1 MNYPDN
7 KKRYVSI
14 TRRLPFNVRQ
24 QKTVVRSGLSQLL
37 RSLHLDSLRAPLARL
52 GVIRMS
58 QLGKLSIKDVPVALQ
73 MKLAK
78 LLLFVQGPWLELYQ
92 ASSDRAGVIQSFNDH
107 AVAQFQGIWAS
118 TNHGQCSSQQMSQA
132 IITSPVLVGVG
143 RGIMASTTLPVRT
156 FQVGYRRKWVLTF
169 GVDQYSHWQPLRNA
183 CSDARELS
191 DYFVD
196 RLGFQSLGVVLDGN
210 VTKDAMAM
218 HFQKIAPRQLD
229 HDDLFVVSFHG
240 HGHTRNFHGRDH
252 GFLVPSDAPKNPTPY
267 DLISMAHL
275 TDWLQYVPCRHVL
288 LLLDACFSG
297 LTAMRGAMP
306 KAKTDPMTAHQ
317 ARQPRHISYHLS
329 KMSRIVIN
337 AGHEFQQVSDGGWG
351 QHSIFTGAIL
361 TSDVFRNNSTASIY
375 QFFESIRQTVQHAD
389 VSEQVP
395 TMGRLRGDTGADIF
409 LGLGAASEP

>member
-143 RGIMASTTLPVRT
+143 RG
-156 FQVGYRRKWVLTF
+156 Y
-169 GVDQYSHWQPLRNA
+169 
-183 CSDARELS
+183 
-191 DYFVD
+191 
-196 RLGFQSLGVVLDGN
+196 
-210 VTKDAMAM
+210 
-218 HFQKIAPRQLD
+218 
-229 HDDLFVVSFHG
+229 HG
-240 HGHTRNFHGRDH
+240 
-252 GFLVPSDAPKNPTPY
+252 
-267 DLISMAHL
+267 
-275 TDWLQYVPCRHVL
+275 
-288 LLLDACFSG
+288 
-297 LTAMRGAMP
+297 
-306 KAKTDPMTAHQ
+306 
-317 ARQPRHISYHLS
+317 
-329 KMSRIVIN
+329 IN
-337 AGHEFQQVSDGGWG
+337 
-351 QHSIFTGAIL
+351 
-361 TSDVFRNNSTASIY
+361 NTAS
-375 QFFESIRQTVQHAD
+375 
-389 VSEQVP
+389 
-395 TMGRLRGDTGADIF
+395 
-409 LGLGAASEP
+409 